1 MRATSIFRGVVGV
14 EQATVESVS
23 FEESESGHGLVAV
36 VAVRAWKRQRSRCGL
51 CGRRCPGYDTG
62 DGRRRWRTLDLG
74 LMVTFLEA
82 DAPRVRCPTHGVV
95 VASVPWADHGAGHT
109 VVFDQQV
116 AWLAVNSSKS
126 AVTQLMRI
134 AWRTVGAIV
143 ARVVAANDQARA
155 AAGRDR
161 LDGLRRIGIDE
172 ISYRRGQKYVVVVVD
187 HDTATL
193 VWAAD
198 GRSKDTVQAF
208 FDQLGPQRTA
218 QISHISADAADYI
231 AKVVIERCPD
241 AVRCADPFH
250 IVAWANEAVTRT
262 RIDTWNQAR
271 ALMRT
276 EAKPVPG
283 YARRHQHLP
292 ARDRVAAL
300 KGSRYALWKNP
311 ENLTERQQAKLAW
324 ITANEPGL
332 WRGYQLKEQLR
343 QIFTLPAKEAPA
355 ALDAWLSWARRSR
368 LPAFVELGRKVGRQ
382 REPIL
387 AAITHNMSNA
397 LVESVNTKIRL
408 LTRVAFGFHSAKAL
422 IAIAMLSLGID
433 RPTLPGRKSTHG

>member
-1 MRATSIFRGVVGV
+1 MRASSIFRGVVGV
-14 EQATVESVS
+14 EQATVQSVS
-23 FEESESGHGLVAV
+23 FEGSGHGSVVV
-36 VAVRAWKRQRSRCGL
+36 VAVRAWKRQRSRCGV
-51 CGRRCPGYDTG
+51 CGRRSPGYDAG

-74 LMVTFLEA
+74 TMVTFLEA
-82 DAPRVRCPTHGVV
+82 DAPRVKCGDHGVV
-95 VASVPWADHGAGHT
+95 VASVPWAGHGAGHT

-116 AWLAVNSSKS
+116 AWLAVHASKS

-155 AAGRDR
+155 ASGLDR

-187 HDTATL
+187 HDTGTL
-193 VWAAD
+193 VWAGD
-198 GRSKDTVQAF
+198 GRSKDTVEAF
-208 FDQLGPQRTA
+208 FDQLGPRRSA
-218 QISHISADAADYI
+218 QISHVSADAADYI
-231 AKVVIERCPD
+231 AKVVIERCPT
-241 AVRCADPFH
+241 AIRCADPFH
-250 IVAWANEAVTRT
+250 IVQWANDAVTRT
-262 RIDTWNQAR
+262 RVDVWNQAR
-271 ALMRT
+271 TLMRAET
-276 EAKPVPG
+276 TPKTG
-283 YARRHQHLP
+283 WARRDQHLP

-300 KGSRYALWKNP
+300 KGSRFALWKNP
-311 ENLTERQQAKLAW
+311 ENLTERQHAKLAW

-343 QIFTLPAKEAPA
+343 LIFQLPADDAPT

-368 LPAFVELGRKVGRQ
+368 LPAFIDLAAKIRRQ
-382 REPIL
+382 RDPIL

-408 LTRVAFGFHSAKAL
+408 LTRVAFGFHSAQAL
-422 IAIAMLSLGID
+422 IAIAMLSLGVD
-433 RPTLPGRKSTHG
+433 QPTLPGRKPTHR

>member
-1 MRATSIFRGVVGV
+1 VRGNSIFRGVVGV
-14 EQATVESVS
+14 EQATVEDVW
-23 FEESESGHGLVAV
+23 FEASGSGSVAV
-36 VAVRAWKRQRSRCGL
+36 VAVRVWKRQRSRCGI
-51 CGRRCPGYDTG
+51 CRRRCPGYDAG
-62 DGRRRWRTLDLG
+62 DGRRRWRTVDLG

-82 DAPRVRCPTHGVV
+82 DAPRVQCPDHGVV
-95 VASVPWADHGAGHT
+95 VASVPWAVHGAGHT
-109 VVFDQQV
+109 IVFDQQV
-116 AWLAVNSSKS
+116 AWLAVNASKW

-143 ARVVAANDQARA
+143 ARVVAAQDQARA
-155 AAGRDR
+155 AAGVDR

-187 HDTATL
+187 HDTGTL

-198 GRSKDTVQAF
+198 GRSKATVQAF
-208 FDQLGPQRTA
+208 FDLLGPQRTA
-218 QISHISADAADYI
+218 EITHVSADAAEYI
-231 AKVVIERCPD
+231 AKVVIQRCPD

-250 IVAWANEAVTRT
+250 IVQWANEAVTRT
-262 RIDTWNQAR
+262 RIDAWNQAR
-271 ALMRT
+271 ALMRA
-276 EAKPVPG
+276 EPNPVTG
-283 YARRHQHLP
+283 WARRRQILP

-300 KGSRYALWKNP
+300 KGSRFALWKNP
-311 ENLTERQQAKLAW
+311 ENLTPRQKAKLDW
-324 ITANEPGL
+324 ITANAPGL

-343 QIFTLPAKEAPA
+343 QIFQLPADQAPA

-368 LPAFVELGRKVGRQ
+368 LPAFVDLGRKIRRQ

-387 AAITHNMSNA
+387 AAITHHMSNA

-408 LTRVAFGFHSAKAL
+408 LTRVAFGFHSAQAL

-433 RPTLPGRKSTHG
+433 KPTLPGRKSTHR

>member
-1 MRATSIFRGVVGV
+1 MRGKSIFRVVVGV
-14 EQATVESVS
+14 EKATVEDVW
-23 FEESESGHGLVAV
+23 FEESSHATVAV
-36 VAVRAWKRQRSRCGL
+36 VAVRVWKRQRSRCGL
-51 CGRRCPGYDTG
+51 CGRRCPGYDVG

-74 LMVTFLEA
+74 TMVTFVEA
-82 DAPRVRCPTHGVV
+82 DAPRVHCPTHGVV
-95 VASVPWADHGAGHT
+95 VASVPWAAHGAGHT
-109 VVFDQQV
+109 WAFDQQV
-116 AWLAVNSSKS
+116 AWLAVSSSKS

-143 ARVVAANDQARA
+143 ARVVAGNDRARA
-155 AAGRDR
+155 AAGLDR

-187 HDTATL
+187 HDTGTL

-198 GRSKDTVQAF
+198 GRTKATVEAF

-218 QISHISADAADYI
+218 QITHVSADAADYI
-231 AKVVIERCPD
+231 ANVVSDRCPD

-250 IVAWANEAVTRT
+250 IVQWANEAITRT
-262 RIDTWNQAR
+262 RIDAWNQAR
-271 ALMRT
+271 AEMRA
-276 EAKPVPG
+276 EATPVPG
-283 YARRHQHLP
+283 WARRNQQLP
-292 ARDRVAAL
+292 ARDRVTAL
-300 KGSRYALWKNP
+300 KGSRFALWKNP
-311 ENLTERQQAKLAW
+311 ENLTTRQKAKLDW

-343 QIFTLPAKEAPA
+343 HIFRLPADEAPA

-368 LPAFVELGRKVGRQ
+368 LPAFVELGRKIRRQ

-408 LTRVAFGFHSAKAL
+408 LTRVAFGFHSAQAL

-433 RPTLPGRKSTHG
+433 RPTLPGRKSTHR

>member
-1 MRATSIFRGVVGV
+1 MRGKSIFRSVVGV
-14 EQATVESVS
+14 EKATVEDVW
-23 FEESESGHGLVAV
+23 FEESSHGSVAV
-36 VAVRAWKRQRSRCGL
+36 VAVRVWKRQRSRCGV
-51 CGRRCPGYDTG
+51 CGRRCPGYDAG

-74 LMVTFLEA
+74 TMVTVLEA
-82 DAPRVRCPTHGVV
+82 DAPRVQCPTHGVV
-95 VASVPWADHGAGHT
+95 VASVPWAGHGAGHT
-109 VVFDQQV
+109 WAFDQQV
-116 AWLAVNSSKS
+116 AWLAVNSSKW

-143 ARVVAANDQARA
+143 ARVVAANDRARA
-155 AAGRDR
+155 AAGLDR

-187 HDTATL
+187 HDTGTL

-198 GRSKDTVQAF
+198 GRKKETVEAF

-218 QISHISADAADYI
+218 QISHVSADAADYI
-231 AKVVIERCPD
+231 AQVVIDRCPD

-250 IVAWANEAVTRT
+250 IVQWANEAVTRT
-262 RIDTWNQAR
+262 RVDAWNQAR
-271 ALMRT
+271 ALMRA
-276 EAKPVPG
+276 EATPVPG
-283 YARRHQHLP
+283 WARRNQQLP

-300 KGSRYALWKNP
+300 KGSRFALWKNP
-311 ENLTERQQAKLAW
+311 ENLTTRQKAKLDW

-343 QIFTLPAKEAPA
+343 HIFRLPADEAPA
-355 ALDAWLSWARRSR
+355 ALDAWISWARRSR
-368 LPAFVELGRKVGRQ
+368 LPAFVDLGRKINRQ

-408 LTRVAFGFHSAKAL
+408 LTRVAFGFHSAQAL
-422 IAIAMLSLGID
+422 IAIAMLSLGVD
-433 RPTLPGRKSTHG
+433 RPTLPGRKSTHR